1 MVPLLLMVGTS
12 FLKISV
18 VLSLVRRGL
27 GVAEIIPT
35 FVVMAVALLLTLH
48 IMAPVAASTAAAV
61 GELSDRPTAAELA
74 AAAVAGAGPVAQFLR
89 AHADDLEVALFAEL
103 GGGGA
108 DGLLTLLP
116 AFAITELQEAF
127 WAGFLLLLPFLVLDL
142 VVATVLASSGLAALP
157 VATVALPFKLLL
169 FVAVDGWSLL
179 ARGLVLGYAG

>member
-35 FVVMAVALLLTLH
+35 PVVMAVALLLTLRV
-48 IMAPVAASTAAAV
+48 MAPVASSTAAAV
-61 GELSDRPTAAELA
+61 GALPDRPGAATLA
-74 AAAVAGAGPVAQFLR
+74 AAAVAGSGPVAEFLR
-89 AHADDLEVALFAEL
+89 AHADEREVALFREL
-103 GGGGA
+103 AGGGE
-108 DGLLTLLP
+108 GLLTLLP
-116 AFAITELQEAF
+116 AFAVTELQEAF

-142 VVATVLASSGLAALP
+142 VVATVLASSGLATLP

-179 ARGLVLGYAG
+179 ARGLLLGYAG